1 MVYDKTGFGPKK
13 FWISLIL
20 TIVFVLSQHDL
31 FILIF
36 FSMWFEKSHWWHPS
50 TRKPVARHELC
61 L

>member
-36 FSMWFEKSHWWHPS
+36 FSMWFEKSH
-50 TRKPVARHELC
+50 
-61 L
+61 